1 MDLFVLRHGEAGKTM
16 SPSMK
21 EFERPLTEPGRKEI
35 EAIAESLKDWELD
48 FDKILTSPL
57 RRAEQTA
64 TIITKNLKI
73 QDHMENCN
81 ELKPEGSRLELYKRL
96 SKMDQQSSVLVVG
109 HEPYLSIMIGDIIS
123 GNASSHIDL
132 KKGGMARIRI
142 DTFSPRVSG
151 ELRWLLTP
159 KQIKK
164 IK

>member
-1 MDLFVLRHGEAGKTM
+1 
-16 SPSMK
+16 MK
-21 EFERPLTEPGRKEI
+21 EFERPLTQPGRKEI
-35 EAIAESLKDWELD
+35 EAIAESLKGWELD
-48 FDKILTSPL
+48 FDRILTSPL
-57 RRAEQTA
+57 RRAEETA
-64 TIITKNLKI
+64 SIIARALNN
-73 QDHMENCN
+73 QDLLEKCN

-132 KKGGMARIRI
+132 KKGGIARIRI
-142 DTFSPRVSG
+142 VTFSPRVSG

-159 KQIKK
+159 KQIRK

>member
-1 MDLFVLRHGEAGKTM
+1 MDLFVLRHGEAGKTV

-21 EFERPLTEPGRKEI
+21 EFERPLTESGRKEI
-35 EAIAESLKDWELD
+35 EAIAESLKYWELD
-48 FDKILTSPL
+48 FDRILTSPL

-64 TIITKNLKI
+64 SIIAKTLKI
-73 QDHMENCN
+73 QKLLENCD

-109 HEPYLSIMIGDIIS
+109 HEPYLSIMIGDIIA
-123 GNASSHIDL
+123 GNTSHIDL

-142 DTFSPRVSG
+142 GTFSPRVSG

-159 KQIKK
+159 KQIRK

>member
-1 MDLFVLRHGEAGKTM
+1 M

-21 EFERPLTEPGRKEI
+21 EFERPLTESGRKEI

-48 FDKILTSPL
+48 FDRILTSPL

-64 TIITKNLKI
+64 SIIAKTLKI
-73 QDHMENCN
+73 QKLLENCD

-109 HEPYLSIMIGDIIS
+109 HEPYLSIMIGDLIA
-123 GNASSHIDL
+123 GNTGHIDL

-142 DTFSPRVSG
+142 GTFSPRVSG

-159 KQIKK
+159 KQIRK